1 MQWQLA
7 QISTSSRGNKIAVI
21 SGKDGCRIRI
31 AKTNSPFGAGTF
43 NNDPNA
49 TRLNLDLVIPD
60 DLLPTLREIDEFA
73 VKALSA
79 DKKHYF
85 GKDIDVQ
92 SVYKSCI
99 NEHVTGDKVYPSTL
113 RCKIN
118 TTGSSAVRH
127 WTPDRQL
134 RDAPEDYRNCYIE
147 AMAVAKSMYFMGGS
161 CGIVF
166 DITDMIIHE
175 HEVVQCPF

>member
-7 QISTSSRGNKIAVI
+7 QISTSGRGNKIAVI

-31 AKTNSPFGAGTF
+31 AKTTSPFGAGTF

-73 VKALSA
+73 IKALSA
-79 DKKHYF
+79 DKKQYF
-85 GKDIDVQ
+85 GKDVDVR
-92 SVYKSCI
+92 SVYRSCI
-99 NEHVTGDKVYPSTL
+99 NEHVKGDKVYKPTI

-118 TTGSSAVRH
+118 LSGPSGVRH
-127 WTPDRQL
+127 WTPTKEL
-134 RDAPEDYRNCYIE
+134 RNPPEDYRDCYLE
-147 AMAVAKSMYFMGGS
+147 AMAVAKQIYFMGGS
-161 CGIVF
+161 CGVVF
-166 DITDMIIHE
+166 DITDLIIHE
-175 HEVVQCPF
+175 HEAVQCPF